1 MAVLFL
7 RGAVGLVWRYVVVVV
22 VVLTCNDF
30 DGAGFTG
37 ELASACSEKKC

>member
-1 MAVLFL
+1 
-7 RGAVGLVWRYVVVVV
+7 
-22 VVLTCNDF
+22 VLTCNDF